1 MHLFHLY
8 PNQKIDSRRIE
19 IVFSNLVNIRHE
31 KRIRLLSKFSVND
44 VLVLTLE
51 IQNE

>member
-8 PNQKIDSRRIE
+8 KNKIYLKE
-19 IVFSNLVNIRHE
+19 ISLVFSSNLVNIRHE

-51 IQNE
+51 